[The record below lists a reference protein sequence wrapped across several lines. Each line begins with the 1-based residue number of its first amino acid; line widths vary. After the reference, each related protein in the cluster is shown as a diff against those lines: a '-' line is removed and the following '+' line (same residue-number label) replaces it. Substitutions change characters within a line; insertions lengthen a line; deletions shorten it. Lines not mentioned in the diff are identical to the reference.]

1 MINEI
6 ENATDKNYEMQ
17 KYVQG
22 AATEIELK
30 KLFINEQK
38 LYLLKMS
45 VVLQAQI
52 TMSYLQ

>member
-1 MINEI
+1 MKLK
-6 ENATDKNYEMQ
+6 NATDKNYEMR

-22 AATEIELK
+22 VATEIELK

-45 VVLQAQI
+45 VALQAQI
-52 TMSYLQ
+52 TVSYLQ